1 MGDPARGSRS
11 NPVQSGARPRWN
23 TPRGADGGVAGQA
36 SQRRPFR
43 FQSRISP
50 RDGLSRPVLR
60 ISTAAHQIPDYD
72 GPRENARAILHRRL
86 QRGDDPAKVA
96 GLIPPHLRPPPPPQP
111 PPPQPRPPLRPAKTL
126 THAKSASNSGSLDR
140 SNWASYYPALLW

>member
-96 GLIPPHLRPPPPPQP
+96 GLILRIASTSPTPTTT
-111 PPPQPRPPLRPAKTL
+111 KTCQ
-126 THAKSASNSGSLDR
+126 NLD
-140 SNWASYYPALLW
+140 S